1 MLTDEPDNSDH
12 YRIVLR
18 ANTHKR
24 QRLDNSRF
32 SSPITVDLPER
43 ELWEED
49 NEENNPYLW
58 LGDQWYNHHNNK
70 KLPSL
75 VQIETGL
82 INEAL
87 VQLREAMFKV
97 SNAKAHVD
105 AK

>member
-1 MLTDEPDNSDH
+1 M
-12 YRIVLR
+12 
-18 ANTHKR
+18 
-24 QRLDNSRF
+24 
-32 SSPITVDLPER
+32 
-43 ELWEED
+43 
-49 NEENNPYLW
+49 
-58 LGDQWYNHHNNK
+58 QWYVHHNNK
-70 KLPSL
+70 TLPSL